1 MENVGK
7 LGAQMLHLRAK
18 MHFVPATSTAPN
30 PAKRRP
36 SRLSHK
42 RGLYPLGVSFMEHPL
57 PYERIEPLLT
67 KFGSSV
73 VSVGEIP
80 A

>member
-57 PYERIEPLLT
+57 PYERIEPFLT
-67 KFGSSV
+67 KFS
-73 VSVGEIP
+73 GETIVEG
-80 A
+80 